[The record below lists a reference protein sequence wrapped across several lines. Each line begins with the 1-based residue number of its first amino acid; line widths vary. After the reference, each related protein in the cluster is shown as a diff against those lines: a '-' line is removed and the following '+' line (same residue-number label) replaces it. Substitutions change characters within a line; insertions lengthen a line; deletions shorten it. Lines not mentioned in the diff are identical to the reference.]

1 MALYQGSYSNF
12 AAKRAARHG
21 RTKQYKAAL
30 EQKQN
35 ASNSDVKQVENTK
48 NTPTTQTESKK
59 DIRKDV
65 GLGHPE
71 MMAYPSAK
79 GMEEITGDSLL
90 IKCFKYVPPSI
101 SATYE
106 LEQRKAPEGGGSYMG
121 QKYKGGQTIMTTKNG
136 KSVPKLFP
144 KAGSATFSNDG
155 ASKKIKG
162 TTPIFYVELPIPQ
175 DINDSNSVT
184 WSDDNM
190 NIFQIAGLAAVS
202 SVMKGEF
209 SFEDA
214 KNLIQAGIGADA
226 IADENLKDQL
236 TTIISGKAID
246 ALGNNVNTGSALGRQ
261 TGSILNSNLELLFN
275 GVNLRTFP
283 FSINFSPR
291 TKGESDMVKF
301 IIRAFKSSMAA
312 KKNSNDLA
320 QGGAFLSAPDVFSLE
335 YRHKTSVHPFLN
347 SFKHCALTGMN
358 VNYTQSGTYATYGDG
373 TPVNLRMNLT
383 FKELN
388 PIYFEDYAMD
398 QAVPHGVGY

>member
-1 MALYQGSYSNF
+1 MGMYQGGYGNF

-21 RTKQYKAAL
+21 KTKQYKAAL

-35 ASNSDVKQVENTK
+35 SNNSSVKQVENTK
-48 NTPTTQTESKK
+48 NTPTESNKSK
-59 DIRKDV
+59 ERPYT
-65 GLGHPE
+65 GHP
-71 MMAYPSAK
+71 MIMSYPSAK
-79 GMEEITGDSLL
+79 GMEQITGDSLL
-90 IKCFKYVPPSI
+90 IKCFKYIPPAI
-101 SATYE
+101 SVDYK
-106 LEQRKAPEGGGSYMG
+106 LETRYAPEGGG
-121 QKYKGGQTIMTTKNG
+121 KYGGKVYDSGDTIMTTKNG
-136 KSVPKLFP
+136 KEVPKLFP
-144 KAGSATFSNDG
+144 KANSATFNNDG
-155 ASKKIKG
+155 SSEKIRN
-162 TTPIFYVELPIPQ
+162 TSPIFYVELPIPQ
-175 DINDSNSVT
+175 DVNDSNSVT

-202 SVMKGEF
+202 SIAKGEF

-214 KNLIQAGIGADA
+214 KNLIQAGIQDDVLGGED
-226 IADENLKDQL
+226 LKDQL
-236 TTIISGKAID
+236 TAIISGKAID
-246 ALGNNVNTGSALGRQ
+246 ALGNNINTGSALGRQ

-291 TKGESDMVKF
+291 NRQEAKMVKF

-312 KKNSNDLA
+312 KKNADVN

-335 YRHKTSVHPFLN
+335 YRHKSELHPFLN

-358 VNYTQSGTYATYGDG
+358 VNYTQTGTYATYSDG

-388 PIYFEDYAMD
+388 PVYFEDYIVDKKDENA
-398 QAVPHGVGY
+398 AFGVGF

>member
-1 MALYQGSYSNF
+1 MAMYQGGYSNF
-12 AAKRAARHG
+12 AARRAARHG
-21 RTKQYKAAL
+21 KTKQYKAAL

-35 ASNSDVKQVENTK
+35 SNNNSTKLTSDGKSSYEGIPMDDSQGES
-48 NTPTTQTESKK
+48 SKK
-59 DIRKDV
+59 RD
-65 GLGHPE
+65 LAGHPRI
-71 MMAYPSAK
+71 MAYPSAK

-90 IKCFKYVPPSI
+90 IKCFKYIPPAI
-101 SATYE
+101 SVDYK
-106 LEQRKAPEGGGSYMG
+106 LETRYAPEGGG
-121 QKYKGGQTIMTTKNG
+121 KYDGKVYRGGQEIKTTKNG
-136 KSVPKLFP
+136 KEVPKLFP
-144 KAGSATFSNDG
+144 KANSATFNNDG
-155 ASKKIKG
+155 ASEKIKG
-162 TTPIFYVELPIPQ
+162 TTPLFYVELPIPQ
-175 DINDSNSVT
+175 DVNDSNSVT

-202 SVMKGEF
+202 SIAKGEF

-214 KNLIQAGIGADA
+214 KNLIQAGIANDA
-226 IADENLKDQL
+226 LGGEDLKDNL
-236 TTIISGKAID
+236 TAIISGKAID

-291 TKGESDMVKF
+291 NAGESQMVKY

-312 KKNSNDLA
+312 KKNSEVA

-335 YRHKTSVHPFLN
+335 YRHQSTTHPFLN

-388 PIYFEDYAMD
+388 PIYFEDYTGD
-398 QAVPHGVGY
+398 VPGVGY